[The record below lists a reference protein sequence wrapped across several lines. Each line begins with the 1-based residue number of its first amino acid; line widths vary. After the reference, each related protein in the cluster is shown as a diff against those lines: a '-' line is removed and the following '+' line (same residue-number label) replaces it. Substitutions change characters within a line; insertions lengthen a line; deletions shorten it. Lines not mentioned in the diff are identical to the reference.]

1 MCSKRALRAT
11 NRVHSGS
18 PESACRM
25 RAIAIAQRSPMQVR
39 YPPGTW
45 GSLDVAI
52 AVKDVRQDFDLAH
65 IARHSGFGCVKAS

>member
-1 MCSKRALRAT
+1 
-11 NRVHSGS
+11 
-18 PESACRM
+18 M